1 MSNRPH
7 PQGWPLEGRAR
18 SPERRTPRAPA
29 HSRSTANACRLRG
42 QMTQE
47 PPACPSRCWCQNVL
61 ETRSGKQG
69 PSAPAYGA
77 DPAGRACLREA
88 VSGAST
94 EPGPKVRG
102 GHAHKG
108 SATASCQGHPVIGG
122 CPGGQSQ
129 CRPSLAKRQPG
140 LPVTRPCGCLADEVP
155 GVGTPPLHRQPE
167 VARASPTPAP
177 GLPRKKRGP
186 TRDPS
191 AQCLDGLWGAAQGTQ
206 PSSPLTGRGPV
217 SLSNGPQWP
226 GPHPTTSRGSPI
238 PQARQQP
245 LRTDK
250 QRATGEN

>member
-1 MSNRPH
+1 MAPRREGPQPRAPHSSGPSTQQEHSKCLPPTRADDPRASCVSIPMLVPECSGNSVRKAGPQRPGLRCRPSRAGVSAGGCKRGKH
-7 PQGWPLEGRAR
+7 RARPESQGRAR
-18 SPERRTPRAPA
+18 PQGLGHRVLS
-29 HSRSTANACRLRG
+29 G
-42 QMTQE
+42 
-47 PPACPSRCWCQNVL
+47 PPCHR
-61 ETRSGKQG
+61 
-69 PSAPAYGA
+69 
-77 DPAGRACLREA
+77 
-88 VSGAST
+88 
-94 EPGPKVRG
+94 
-102 GHAHKG
+102 
-108 SATASCQGHPVIGG
+108 G